1 MSIFNA
7 VLKRKPKKSVF
18 DLSHDVKLTATWGRL
33 IPVLC
38 EPCVPG
44 DKWRINTEMHVR
56 LAPMLAPIMHRI
68 DVTMHYFFVPN
79 RLIWDDF
86 QKFITG
92 GEDGTEEVA
101 FPTFRLR
108 QMADNGRLDHG
119 QLADYFGVQTYDVD
133 DRPLF
138 SEGELVSALPFRAY
152 QLIYNQYYR
161 DQNLEDEID
170 IHSESNGILPFSQM
184 SAMTQ
189 WRSRAWRKDYF
200 TSALPWVQ
208 RGPAVRLPMS
218 GDAPITD
225 LSGNNPGLRGVRS
238 YDEDDRTHDN
248 LQMLYGP
255 EGDLI
260 GSAATANNT
269 IHYDPQDQSAPNSL
283 LARGQKSAS
292 DAGTLYRPAN
302 INLNSTNQVDLS
314 DLQADLRN
322 VNAATINE
330 LRRASRLQE
339 WLETNARGGSRY
351 IEQIFAHFGVKS
363 SDSRLQRAE
372 FLGGSVSPVVIG
384 EVLQTSAAQSDSAQA
399 NPAGVGS
406 TLSSGRVVKKFIEE
420 HGYII
425 GLLSIRPTPAYATGM
440 KKDLFKFDR
449 FDFFFPEFA
458 QLGEQPILRKELF
471 LGGDDE
477 KNEEVF
483 GYTPRYAEYKYIPN
497 SVHGDFRTPSLATW
511 HLARFFNDYPNLNAN
526 FVHVRGQEQDLER
539 IFAVETQLGDN
550 LDHFWVN
557 LHHNIRAVRPMP
569 KYNVPML

>member
-101 FPTFRLR
+101 FPTFKLR
-108 QMADNGRLDHG
+108 QMVDNGRLDHG
-119 QLADYFGVQTYDVD
+119 QLADYFGVQSYDED
-133 DRPLF
+133 DRPSF
-138 SEGELVSALPFRAY
+138 SEGELISALPFRAY

-170 IHSESNGILPFSQM
+170 IHSESNGILPVSQM
-184 SAMTQ
+184 LAMTL
-189 WRSRAWRKDYF
+189 WRGRAWRKDYF

-225 LSGNNPGLRGVRS
+225 LAGNPPGLRGVRS
-238 YDEDDRTHDN
+238 YDEDMRSFNEQHLYTIDN
-248 LQMLYGP
+248 VSSPIKEDSPLFTTEDELG
-255 EGDLI
+255 I
-260 GSAATANNT
+260 ANNVKSVRLENN
-269 IHYDPQDQSAPNSL
+269 DA
-283 LARGQKSAS
+283 ARVN
-292 DAGTLYRPAN
+292 T
-302 INLNSTNQVDLS
+302 NLNESNQVDFN

-425 GLLSIRPTPAYATGM
+425 GIMSIRPTPAYATGI

-477 KNEEVF
+477 KNDEVF

-497 SVHGDFRTPSLATW
+497 SVHGDFRTSSLATW

-539 IFAVETQLGDN
+539 IFAAETQLGDN

>member
-101 FPTFRLR
+101 FPTFKLC
-108 QMADNGRLDHG
+108 QMADNGRLYHG
-119 QLADYFGVQTYDVD
+119 QLADYFGVQSYDED
-133 DRPLF
+133 EWPSLP
-138 SEGELVSALPFRAY
+138 EGELVSALPFRAY

-170 IHSESNGILPFSQM
+170 IHSESNGILPVSQM
-184 SAMTQ
+184 LAMTH
-189 WRSRAWRKDYF
+189 WRGRAWRKDYF

-218 GDAPITD
+218 GDAPVTD
-225 LSGNNPGLRGVRS
+225 LKGNNPGLRGVRAYQEVDMS
-238 YDEDDRTHDN
+238 SNQQRVYPPED
-248 LQMLYGP
+248 GP
-255 EGDLI
+255 DY
-260 GSAATANNT
+260 SFDFADTQT
-269 IHYDPQDQSAPNSL
+269 
-283 LARGQKSAS
+283 
-292 DAGTLYRPAN
+292 PAN
-302 INLNSTNQVDLS
+302 STLHFDTTEHGNEDLLVKNPNTNIFRAANIDLKSSNQVDLS
-314 DLQADLRN
+314 DLKADLRN

-425 GLLSIRPTPAYATGM
+425 GIMSIRPTPAYATGI

-477 KNEEVF
+477 KNDEVF

-526 FVHVRGQEQDLER
+526 FVQVRGKEQDLER
-539 IFAVETQLGDN
+539 IFAAETQLGDN

>member
-101 FPTFRLR
+101 FPTFKLC

-119 QLADYFGVQTYDVD
+119 QLADYFGVQSYDED
-133 DRPLF
+133 DLPSF

-170 IHSESNGILPFSQM
+170 IHSESNGILPVSQM
-184 SAMTQ
+184 LAMTL
-189 WRSRAWRKDYF
+189 WRGRAWRKDYF

-218 GDAPITD
+218 GDAPVTD
-225 LSGNNPGLRGVRS
+225 LAGNNPGLRGVRVYEES
-238 YDEDDRTHDN
+238 GMSDGYQRVTGAFGDDLDLGN
-248 LQMLYGP
+248 VP
-255 EGDLI
+255 GDT
-260 GSAATANNT
+260 SF
-269 IHYDPQDQSAPNSL
+269 HFDPQAEHSDIL
-283 LARGQKSAS
+283 LAKGK
-292 DAGTLYRPAN
+292 DAQTGSVTYRAAN
-302 INLNSTNQVDLS
+302 IDLNSTNQVDLS
-314 DLQADLRN
+314 DLKADLRN

-425 GLLSIRPTPAYATGM
+425 GIMSIRPTPAYATGI

-477 KNEEVF
+477 KNDEVF

-526 FVHVRGQEQDLER
+526 FVHVRGKEQDLER
-539 IFAVETQLGDN
+539 IFAAETQLGDN